1 MDALLPS
8 ASSPLSKRPCPN
20 DPSSSSSSV
29 PRVSPCSA
37 ASAMDGLLECF
48 VAGALDPSVSLHL
61 SLERLLGAAVLEHE
75 KEALVAAAARAGS
88 ALLDAAGRS
97 ARKRA
102 SLHNAAAWPLP
113 PDLTIRVFAMLDTR
127 SLCHASATC
136 SLFNKCATDSLCYT
150 DIDLTAVVP
159 RFTNTVVSTMIQR
172 AGKNLRSLKLG
183 RWPSPSSKASHY
195 TLCPKDSPGLSS
207 DETRPSQMRESSV
220 LSRSCLA
227 ALSLDGGAAGALL
240 RKLYLYNI
248 DKMNNAALCLAL
260 KACQSLADLKLVGL
274 PVELRQT
281 LTAISKYC
289 CLIERLFIESSDI
302 GRDDGLKS
310 STCSD
315 LVKGC
320 PNISSL
326 SLRGF
331 KLHDHKVSILVKILN
346 LFLLQYRL
354 YLKERV
360 LVLQGLCNL
369 KYVDFSTSLSITG
382 TFLRNLGSG
391 TDTFALEALILR
403 DCLHLKEVEVSRF
416 FSAVLDGDCKQLRY
430 VDVSNKDGLSAHVD
444 WNERCFSLSTIPI
457 SRLSKER
464 PEICLIA
471 EFPSEGSCSSMD
483 IGHASDSETSS
494 DVSLPLS
501 IDVSLSAS
509 SSESIYSSDLGS
521 GNEDAHGANAP
532 FYYVDGFDEAD
543 LPLF

>member
-1 MDALLPS
+1 M
-8 ASSPLSKRPCPN
+8 C
-20 DPSSSSSSV
+20 
-29 PRVSPCSA
+29 
-37 ASAMDGLLECF
+37 
-48 VAGALDPSVSLHL
+48 
-61 SLERLLGAAVLEHE
+61 
-75 KEALVAAAARAGS
+75 
-88 ALLDAAGRS
+88 GR
-97 ARKRA
+97 
-102 SLHNAAAWPLP
+102 
-113 PDLTIRVFAMLDTR
+113 
-127 SLCHASATC
+127 
-136 SLFNKCATDSLCYT
+136 
-150 DIDLTAVVP
+150 
-159 RFTNTVVSTMIQR
+159 
-172 AGKNLRSLKLG
+172 
-183 RWPSPSSKASHY
+183 
-195 TLCPKDSPGLSS
+195 
-207 DETRPSQMRESSV
+207 
-220 LSRSCLA
+220 
-227 ALSLDGGAAGALL
+227 ALL

-289 CLIERLFIESSDI
+289 CLIERLFIESFDI

-331 KLHDHKVSILVKILN
+331 KLHDHKVSILVK
-346 LFLLQYRL
+346 
-354 YLKERV
+354 
-360 LVLQGLCNL
+360 GLCNL

-444 WNERCFSLSTIPI
+444 WNERRFSLSTIPI

-532 FYYVDGFDEAD
+532 FYYADGFDEAD
-543 LPLF
+543 FPLF

>member
-1 MDALLPS
+1 
-8 ASSPLSKRPCPN
+8 
-20 DPSSSSSSV
+20 
-29 PRVSPCSA
+29 
-37 ASAMDGLLECF
+37 
-48 VAGALDPSVSLHL
+48 
-61 SLERLLGAAVLEHE
+61 
-75 KEALVAAAARAGS
+75 
-88 ALLDAAGRS
+88 
-97 ARKRA
+97 
-102 SLHNAAAWPLP
+102 
-113 PDLTIRVFAMLDTR
+113 MLDTR

-207 DETRPSQMRESSV
+207 DETQPSQMRESSV

-274 PVELRQT
+274 
-281 LTAISKYC
+281 
-289 CLIERLFIESSDI
+289 
-302 GRDDGLKS
+302 
-310 STCSD
+310 
-315 LVKGC
+315 
-320 PNISSL
+320 
-326 SLRGF
+326 
-331 KLHDHKVSILVKILN
+331 
-346 LFLLQYRL
+346 L

-416 FSAVLDGDCKQLRY
+416 LSAVLDGDCKQLRY

-444 WNERCFSLSTIPI
+444 WNERRFSL
-457 SRLSKER
+457 
-464 PEICLIA
+464 
-471 EFPSEGSCSSMD
+471 SCSSMD

-532 FYYVDGFDEAD
+532 FYYADGFDEAD